1 MFKIIFYLSLM
12 GLLYAYFGY
21 PLLMVLLARM
31 KKEEHIKKSNIT
43 PFISLVI
50 AAYNEER
57 NIAAKLREISNLDYP
72 REKIEVFV
80 VSDCSSDATD
90 EIVNGFAD
98 ADKRIHLFRMDRRSG
113 KIAAYRT
120 VLPLLKGEIIV
131 FSDAASLI
139 NYKSISKLIS
149 NFNDPSVGCA
159 GGFLRYL
166 QPPGTG
172 RGSVGRGEK
181 RYWSYETR
189 IRELEGRLSSLPSVS
204 GTLYAVRKN
213 LYPMDMKENLADD
226 LIVPLRVKKAG
237 FRTVFEKEA
246 VCRDFTTM
254 SAKEEI
260 AKRIRITIQNISGL
274 IDERGILNP
283 FRYGLFSILVIS
295 HKLFRILVPVFLV
308 NIFVLSLLLS
318 FHYAVFL
325 VLFISQILFYLGAAA
340 GYLINKKVKFNLGNV
355 LFYFCLSNL
364 AILKGIMKFFIG
376 ERVVTWETVR
386 V

>member
-1 MFKIIFYLSLM
+1 MFKYLFLLSIAAIFYT
-12 GLLYAYFGY
+12 YWGY
-21 PLLMVLLARM
+21 PLLMILLTRVKRDIPV
-31 KKEEHIKKSNIT
+31 KKGNIA

-57 NIAAKLREISNLDYP
+57 NIGAKLREITNLDYP

-80 VSDCSSDATD
+80 VSDSSSDRTD
-90 EIVNGFAD
+90 EIVKGFAD
-98 ADKRIHLFRMDRRSG
+98 KGINLFRTDKRSG

-159 GGFLRYL
+159 GGFLTYIH
-166 QPPGTG
+166 PTG
-172 RGSVGRGEK
+172 ANSVGKGEK
-181 RYWSYETR
+181 KYWSYETR
-189 IRELEGRLSSLPSVS
+189 IRELESRLSSLPSVS
-204 GTLYAVRKN
+204 GTLYAVRRN
-213 LYPMDMKENLADD
+213 LYPADMKESLADD

-246 VCRDFTTM
+246 ICNDFTTI
-254 SAKEEI
+254 SIKEEI
-260 AKRIRITIQNISGL
+260 AKRMRITIQNISGL
-274 IDERGILNP
+274 IEEHGILNP
-283 FRYGLFSILVIS
+283 FKYGIFSILVIS
-295 HKLFRILVPVFLV
+295 HKLFRILVPVFLLS
-308 NIFVLSLLLS
+308 IFISSLLLS
-318 FHYAVFL
+318 FHYYVFL
-325 VLFISQILFYLGAAA
+325 VLFTLQIFFYLGAAA
-340 GYLINKKVKFNLGNV
+340 GYVINKKVKFSLGNT

-364 AILKGIMKFFIG
+364 AILKGIIKFFIG